1 MPVLENGSLPTI
13 TGNAQLTGVVAVG
26 PDAEIDVV
34 SSVSQTG
41 VFDLSNVR
49 PVLSSVATSTSNVLV
64 STATS
69 LSQTGIFVYAA
80 ARPVL
85 TGISSIVL
93 GQTGA
98 GPVIATPPAT
108 RQILI
113 R

>member
-1 MPVLENGSLPTI
+1 MTVLESGTLPAI
-13 TGNAQLTGVVAVG
+13 AGNAQLTGAVAVG
-26 PDAEIDVV
+26 PVVEIEIA

-49 PVLSSVATSTSNVLV
+49 PLLSSVVTSTSNVSV
-64 STATS
+64 TTATS

-85 TGISSIVL
+85 AGFSSITL
-93 GQTGA
+93 GQSGS